1 MALTINTNPSAAV
14 ATMHLSK
21 NNAALK
27 KSLNRLSSGSRI
39 VRPVDDAGGLAV
51 SMKLES
57 KIVRLSGAQKNIE
70 NAMSFLEVQ
79 DGVLTSATKIMN
91 RMIELKGLSSDVMKN
106 SSDQENYNREFQDL
120 QMQMF
125 DLANLTFNGVSL
137 FATTTTRD
145 GGTAAVFNN
154 LHQDAAERN
163 EVIVN
168 VSADG
173 TSGPQVSI
181 NKALLLAALTIDPS
195 NLSPGQGAG
204 TDFDSTALG
213 NHPNANAGDEIA
225 FASANN
231 DHADNLDLWDISV
244 GVFQQAIENL
254 ATLRADNGGTMSRLR
269 FAADDVALQKT
280 NFIAANGRIKDVD
293 IATESTNLAKYQ
305 VLVQASA
312 SMLAQA
318 NTNTDVALM
327 LLR

>member
-1 MALTINTNPSAAV
+1 MAITINTNPSAAV

-39 VRPVDDAGGLAV
+39 VQPVDDAGGLAV

-57 KIVRLSGAQKNIE
+57 AIVRLSGAEKNIQ
-70 NAMSFLEVQ
+70 NAQSFLEVQ
-79 DGVLTSATKIMN
+79 DGVLTSASKILN

-120 QMQMF
+120 QMQMY
-125 DLANLTFNGVSL
+125 DLANLKFNGVSL
-137 FATTTTRD
+137 FATTSTD
-145 GGTAAVFNN
+145 GTAGTFSN
-154 LHQDAAERN
+154 LNQDPAQRN
-163 EVIVN
+163 VVIVN

-173 TSGPQVSI
+173 TSGPQVSV
-181 NKALLLAALTIDPS
+181 NKTLLLSALTINTSDLGS
-195 NLSPGQGAG
+195 GQVYDNATNSTFSGPGDNI
-204 TDFDSTALG
+204 T
-213 NHPNANAGDEIA
+213 
-225 FASANN
+225 FAAINN
-231 DHADNLDLWDISV
+231 TEADGLDLWDISV
-244 GVFQQAIENL
+244 GVFQQAIENI

-269 FAADDVALQKT
+269 FAAEDVSLQKT
-280 NFIAANGRIKDVD
+280 NMIAANGRIRDVD